1 MSDLWVCNPQ
11 ISLELFEA
19 QHCGALWVHLNI
31 QTMFF
36 FSHISS
42 AACRYVIKRRASVRA
57 LSLEKLPYQLLQ
69 QLCPLSFILSLSKSQ
84 KKSCWVSLEDIFS
97 WDTSPP
103 SLSAFGAR
111 FPTTLPGD
119 PPGAFRGTAGDKMTR
134 SPLCSHLS
142 KEPSECPPSS
152 TCWRSG
158 LFHRAAPTATAFF
171 PSPHLCL
178 WAAVP
183 SLSPPSF
190 ASCSPLVQL
199 FSHSCD
205 WLVSRGL
212 SPVTFT
218 QWCFGCSSGKQVSM
232 FVLFCFYPD

>member
-1 MSDLWVCNPQ
+1 
-11 ISLELFEA
+11 
-19 QHCGALWVHLNI
+19 
-31 QTMFF
+31 MFF
-36 FSHISS
+36 FPHISS

-134 SPLCSHLS
+134 LPLCSHLS

-158 LFHRAAPTATAFF
+158 LFHRATPTATAFF
-171 PSPHLCL
+171 PSPHLRCEQRCL
-178 WAAVP
+178 P
-183 SLSPPSF
+183 FLHPLSPLARLS
-190 ASCSPLVQL
+190 SSSSPTPVIGWFLAVSL
-199 FSHSCD
+199 LLLSHSGASVVAVENRYPC
-205 WLVSRGL
+205 LFFFV
-212 SPVTFT
+212 FT
-218 QWCFGCSSGKQVSM
+218 QIKIPM
-232 FVLFCFYPD
+232 N